1 MISSSIVIIAL
12 LLVST
17 ERMQRSQP
25 LIVVSTEMLHLV
37 VLLNIVAWQVKILH
51 NVAIVALVN
60 VCWFLVSRT
69 LWCFKDVLCRH
80 MRRLKEVFRPI
91 WVANMAF
98 GPTWSLQNFV
108 NFVWLS
114 KIWPANGLR
123 FGKCSSAIFKETLCT
138 IVEVQMLVMIVIW
151 VIKVLSRAN
160 WCLLGFVELRKQV
173 TEEAVKVWVL
183 LDRFNVFTLPV
194 DNLLQSLLRSF
205 MFRLRVRNLDIER
218 EMSLVDQTIKV
229 STMICNGMNILNEL
243 MLNTVIGMLGIIML
257 LHDTI
262 DLLVSHMP
270 DMINILC
277 PGLV

>member
-1 MISSSIVIIAL
+1 
-12 LLVST
+12 
-17 ERMQRSQP
+17 
-25 LIVVSTEMLHLV
+25 
-37 VLLNIVAWQVKILH
+37 
-51 NVAIVALVN
+51 
-60 VCWFLVSRT
+60 
-69 LWCFKDVLCRH
+69 
-80 MRRLKEVFRPI
+80 MRRLKEVFRPT